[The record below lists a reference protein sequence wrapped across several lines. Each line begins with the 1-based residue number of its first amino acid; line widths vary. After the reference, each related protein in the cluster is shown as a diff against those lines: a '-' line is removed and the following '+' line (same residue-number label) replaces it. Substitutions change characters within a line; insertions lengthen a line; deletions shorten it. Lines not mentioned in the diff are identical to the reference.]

1 MTSKYMQS
9 HENTI
14 SSGMSEKGHFGTS
27 HFVLHGEGVLF
38 QRLAN
43 EHLNREGRGCLHAVK
58 PLIKDNP
65 KEDKPPNKGQAEST
79 PVHTLYKITSER
91 SIDLCREVNLSTKDK
106 TAGPEGVL
114 IKRFHCSPLSEVA
127 LYCVIH
133 TTRFTFHSTCC
144 QFCFACT

>member
-91 SIDLCREVNLSTKDK
+91 GQLTFVERLTSLQRTKRLVPK
-106 TAGPEGVL
+106 VSL
-114 IKRFHCSPLSEVA
+114 
-127 LYCVIH
+127 
-133 TTRFTFHSTCC
+133 
-144 QFCFACT
+144 